1 MPNTQNEFDS
11 NQAEFDALTRDLVM
25 YCSPEVERIESS
37 LETTPNHYVD
47 YFNLLRGGLNQGHV
61 FIYVVAST
69 LVEAGANRQGV
80 IDALK
85 ALGLDVERDTGEA
98 H

>member
-1 MPNTQNEFDS
+1 MSNTQTEFDS
-11 NQAEFDALTRDLVM
+11 NQTEFDALTRDLVA
-25 YCSPEVERIESS
+25 YCHPEVERIESFP
-37 LETTPNHYVD
+37 ETTPNHYVD

-85 ALGLDVERDTGEA
+85 ALGLDFERDIGEV